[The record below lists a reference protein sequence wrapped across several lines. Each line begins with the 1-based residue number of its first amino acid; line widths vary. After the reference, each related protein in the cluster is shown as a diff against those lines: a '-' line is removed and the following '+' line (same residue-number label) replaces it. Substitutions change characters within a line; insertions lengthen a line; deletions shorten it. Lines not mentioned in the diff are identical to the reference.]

1 MNLQSFL
8 APREQACKEFN
19 LLFKP
24 EKPVSVKVRSDL
36 DNIIKQQ
43 MSSLSTFRKESE
55 VDEDE

>member
-24 EKPVSVKVRSDL
+24 EKPLAVKVRSDL

-43 MSSLSTFRKESE
+43 MSSFSSFRKESE
-55 VDEDE
+55 VDIDE